1 MRHLILVGD
10 DPARQTE
17 PGWPAGRAVDD
28 ASHNGFS
35 HRDTAT
41 AAIYLDD
48 DLGIEGSLQNG
59 RKILLPLAGPL
70 DCRSAPAENGLRLV
84 GVHARPHSQRV
95 ALGNGAGSMGGRMM
109 AAGCNHRADCP
120 HADGVHQGRFL
131 DYRLNRSACTSAN
144 VRPSPS
150 STASDLV

>member
-1 MRHLILVGD
+1 MRHPILVGD

-70 DCRSAPAENGLRLV
+70 DCRSAPAENACDRWASTPDRIV
-84 GVHARPHSQRV
+84 GDT
-95 ALGNGAGSMGGRMM
+95 GGRLTRP
-109 AAGCNHRADCP
+109 ASRLRTTVSIRRPRRCAPGVACSLCP
-120 HADGVHQGRFL
+120 
-131 DYRLNRSACTSAN
+131 DYRLGFGRG
-144 VRPSPS
+144 
-150 STASDLV
+150 LG